1 MENYL
6 FRFMILLLLGV
17 NVFALD
23 LMTLYRYEGINSVEK
38 ELENRLK
45 DIDYWK
51 EYFKDKNVDYGYY
64 EFKKYILVAQKEQL
78 EISMYEKIGN
88 DYKLILR
95 NNVIVGENPGDKYTE
110 GDKRT
115 PEGAYELVEKKVG
128 LDSFYGPFALVTSY
142 PNVFEQSLD
151 KKGSGIWIHGMPYY
165 TDREKFTKGC
175 VALDNTELENLEKK
189 LDLNKTILLISENTF
204 KKATKEEMALIF
216 TSIYKWKD
224 AWKYSNIEEYLSFYS
239 KDFKRAN
246 KTGFGLFSEQK
257 RSIFAKN
264 EQKTIRFSN
273 IDISPYPNS
282 FGKNMFKVLMDQEY
296 MSPSVKF
303 YGKKELF
310 LEIENNQVKILSED

>member
-1 MENYL
+1 M

-273 IDISPYPNS
+273 IDVSPYPNS
-282 FGKNMFKVLMDQEY
+282 FGKNMFKVLMDEEY
-296 MSPSVKF
+296 LSPSVKF

>member
-78 EISMYEKIGN
+78 EMSMYEKIGN

-128 LDSFYGPFALVTSY
+128 LDSFYGPLALVTSY

-239 KDFKRAN
+239 KDFKRAD

-282 FGKNMFKVLMDQEY
+282 FGKNMFKVLMDEEY
-296 MSPSVKF
+296 LSPSVKF

>member
-1 MENYL
+1 M

>member
-1 MENYL
+1 MKKLEYVIAYL
-6 FRFMILLLLGV
+6 K
-17 NVFALD
+17 NDNKTLD
-23 LMTLYRYEGINSVEK
+23 KLFLK
-38 ELENRLK
+38 ESTKRRASIFEACSFIEDCMKRLVDCYSDNEIK
-45 DIDYWK
+45 
-51 EYFKDKNVDYGYY
+51 FKKYSY

-224 AWKYSNIEEYLSFYS
+224 AWKYSNIEEYHQMYEKRYLHPPRMNLRHFYMMKHSSKNLSTS
-239 KDFKRAN
+239 D
-246 KTGFGLFSEQK
+246 
-257 RSIFAKN
+257 
-264 EQKTIRFSN
+264 
-273 IDISPYPNS
+273 YP
-282 FGKNMFKVLMDQEY
+282 Q
-296 MSPSVKF
+296 
-303 YGKKELF
+303 
-310 LEIENNQVKILSED
+310 

>member
-110 GDKRT
+110 VDKRT
-115 PEGAYELVEKKVG
+115 PEGAYELVEKVG

-239 KDFKRAN
+239 KDFKRAD

-282 FGKNMFKVLMDQEY
+282 FGKNMFKVLMDEEY
-296 MSPSVKF
+296 LSPSVKF

>member
-1 MENYL
+1 M

-224 AWKYSNIEEYLSFYS
+224 AWKYLNIEEYLSFYS
-239 KDFKRAN
+239 KDFKRAD